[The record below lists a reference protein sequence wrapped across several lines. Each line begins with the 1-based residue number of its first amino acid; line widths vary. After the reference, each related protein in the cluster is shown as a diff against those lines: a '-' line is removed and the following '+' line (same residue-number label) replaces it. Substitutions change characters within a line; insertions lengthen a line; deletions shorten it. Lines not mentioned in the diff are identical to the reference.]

1 MARDSFIAAPI
12 GAVEFA
18 EKISDIFT
26 CLASVAVGD
35 LAIADPSNADTILA
49 ISTNVYDD
57 IVFGLVIEK
66 PSSTTCEV
74 LFSGKVN
81 SLSGLSLGKVVWVS
95 ASGVPTTTKPTTGHQ
110 QKLGV
115 AIKSDSMYLSPS
127 LEKVITS

>member
-1 MARDSFIAAPI
+1 MARDVYVSAPLTS
-12 GAVEFA
+12 VEFA
-18 EKISDIFT
+18 EKISDIFN
-26 CLASVAVGD
+26 CLASVSVGD
-35 LAIADPSNADTILA
+35 LAIADPSNDDTILA
-49 ISTNVYDD
+49 IGTNVYDD
-57 IVFGLVIEK
+57 IVFGVVIEK

-81 SLSGLSLGKVVWVS
+81 SLSGLSLGKVVWVGT
-95 ASGVPTTTKPTTGHQ
+95 SGVPTTVKPTTGHQ